1 MRRLILLAFLLIAL
15 AAPAAAKTARIL
27 LLGDSI
33 AAGYGLDPGEA
44 LPVKLEAAL
53 KAKGHDVEIINAGVS
68 GDTST
73 GGADRIDWVLGD
85 KPDAVIVE
93 LGGNDALRGI
103 SPPETE
109 AALERIMAAI
119 AARKLPVLIAG
130 MMAPRNM
137 GADYIEA
144 FDAIFPRLA
153 EKHGALLYPFLLDGV
168 AAEPHLNQP
177 DGIHPNAAGV
187 VLIVERFTPKVEE
200 LIAKL
205 PGN

>member
-1 MRRLILLAFLLIAL
+1 MRRLLVLALLCIAI
-15 AAPAAAKTARIL
+15 AAPAMAKTARIVM
-27 LLGDSI
+27 LGDSI

-53 KAKGHDVEIINAGVS
+53 RAKGHDVEIVNAGVS

-73 GGADRIDWVLGD
+73 GGADRVDWVIGD
-85 KPDAVIVE
+85 NSDAVIVA

-103 SPPETE
+103 SPDQTE
-109 AALERIMAAI
+109 AALERVMTAI
-119 AARKLPVLIAG
+119 AERKLPVLIAG
-130 MMAPRNM
+130 MKAPRNL
-137 GADYIEA
+137 GAGYVDA

-168 AAEPHLNQP
+168 AAEQHLNQP
-177 DGIHPNAAGV
+177 DGIHPNEAGV
-187 VLIVERFTPKVEE
+187 AVIVTRILPKVED
-200 LIAKL
+200 LIARL